1 MVGSAGSLR
10 TSGARSMI
18 DIYDEK
24 GAERNEQ
31 FRVALSKVHVIG
43 SLQFFHLP
51 YLRPGATEE
60 AHIMLAGYNS
70 LG

>member
-1 MVGSAGSLR
+1 
-10 TSGARSMI
+10 MI

-43 SLQFFHLP
+43 SLQFLHLP

-60 AHIMLAGYNS
+60 AHTILTGYPS